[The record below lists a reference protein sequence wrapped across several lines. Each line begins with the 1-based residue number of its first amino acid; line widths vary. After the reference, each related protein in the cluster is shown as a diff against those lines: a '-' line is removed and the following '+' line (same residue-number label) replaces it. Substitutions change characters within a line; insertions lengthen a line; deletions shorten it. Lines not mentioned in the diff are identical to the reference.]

1 MSLRIIVTIAISA
14 IVGIACT
21 ATFST
26 DAFARS
32 ADMTR
37 LHHGKT
43 HHKTVHSGR
52 AVNHPSMGSK
62 GAAQAAH

>member
-1 MSLRIIVTIAISA
+1 MSLRTIVLIAASVVI
-14 IVGIACT
+14 GIACT
-21 ATFST
+21 ATVST

-43 HHKTVHSGR
+43 HHKTSHSGR
-52 AVNHPSMGSK
+52 AVNHPTTG
-62 GAAQAAH
+62 GAAATPQR